1 MSLKCLFGY
10 VYVRLGKFKKAELIY
25 RSLLV
30 YQEQEFRIA
39 WSAHTFQP
47 EQPRRLTAYFGQVDE
62 AETKHSK
69 ILAKR
74 LSLNESMHPNIAM
87 SYNNLS
93 SLLLNIGRIN
103 GYKVRTASEFM
114 SLNIYLQKIILI
126 WCHHQKRN
134 SMAQATQ

>member
-1 MSLKCLFGY
+1 LCTKNRNSGSLDPRTLSSLSS
-10 VYVRLGKFKKAELIY
+10 LGV
-25 RSLLV
+25 SL
-30 YQEQEFRIA
+30 
-39 WSAHTFQP
+39 HN
-47 EQPRRLTAYFGQVDE
+47 FGQVDE
-62 AETKHSK
+62 AETKYRK

-74 LSLNESMHPNIAM
+74 LSLNESIHPDIAM

-126 WCHHQKRN
+126 
-134 SMAQATQ
+134 